1 MHRALCCIHRQ
12 YAQYN
17 INMYILQAHSRS
29 PCQKLYKYI
38 LLLRTRQWTCCFL
51 IFNGTINVFLKSGS
65 RDQRQLCPLCSAW
78 RPWEVFHCAGAR
90 CFVLEPPSG
99 KSSEDRNPCVHVGS
113 HYRLQTLQPQ
123 PAPLLLVTARPCYKS
138 IRKFFI
144 DAILYNYL
152 KQLNIYLHLNH
163 KFENMTPSSK
173 SICSQNI
180 WNLLQKHIFAQLL
193 CARSWRGSSI
203 VASAAGDQCADRRGH
218 ETVYKVYVQCITI
231 TMSVQYVLCM

>member
-1 MHRALCCIHRQ
+1 M
-12 YAQYN
+12 
-17 INMYILQAHSRS
+17 
-29 PCQKLYKYI
+29 
-38 LLLRTRQWTCCFL
+38 
-51 IFNGTINVFLKSGS
+51 FLKSSS

-144 DAILYNYL
+144 DAILYNYP

-163 KFENMTPSSK
+163 KFENMTPSK
-173 SICSQNI
+173 SVRKICEICCKNTFLHNYSM
-180 WNLLQKHIFAQLL
+180 
-193 CARSWRGSSI
+193 CTG
-203 VASAAGDQCADRRGH
+203 GEDRVLTSEATRRY
-218 ETVYKVYVQCITI
+218 TKCVQCITI
-231 TMSVQYVLCM
+231 TMSVQHVVDKHGTDLVSPAAG